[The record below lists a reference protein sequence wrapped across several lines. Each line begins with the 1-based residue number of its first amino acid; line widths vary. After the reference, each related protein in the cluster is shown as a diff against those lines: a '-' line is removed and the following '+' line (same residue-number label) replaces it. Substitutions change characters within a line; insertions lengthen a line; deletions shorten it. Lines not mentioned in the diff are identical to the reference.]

1 MMNLANIEKTLDEGS
16 LSEAENA
23 IDDLL
28 ALGPN
33 NIGALKLKAQI
44 FEHQGMFRKA
54 DQVWQTVGSI
64 DSEDEEAYN
73 YFQKLQME
81 IREHYYF
88 TDVLP
93 DGGKRYLAYPKSLVQ
108 ISLVGLVGCISFL
121 FLSEAAPEYP
131 MLNRVDVLL
140 GSFALLVIAP
150 WMAIIYTYFTSLQSV
165 EIDNK
170 GLKIGSRTRSVS
182 LSWDEIQSV
191 NLAYSADF
199 SSDNLNLVIEHS
211 VPKLKT
217 IAINFD
223 YDTCSVRARRQLLD
237 DLEKH
242 GQKVTRQP
250 FESLNID
257 EKSMIKY

>member
-1 MMNLANIEKTLDEGS
+1 MMNLANIEKRLDDGE
-16 LSEAENA
+16 LIEAESA
-23 IDDLL
+23 IEDLL

-44 FEHQGMFRKA
+44 FEHQGLFRKA
-54 DQVWQTVGSI
+54 DEVWQKVGAI
-64 DSEDEEAYN
+64 DSEDEEAYD

-93 DGGKRYLAYPKSLVQ
+93 EGGKRYLAYPKSLVQ
-108 ISLVGLVGCISFL
+108 ISLVGLLGCLSFL
-121 FLSEAAPEYP
+121 FLSEMAPTYP
-131 MLNRVDVLL
+131 ELNRIDVLL
-140 GSFALLVIAP
+140 AAFTTLVIAP
-150 WMAIIYTYFTSLQSV
+150 WLAIIYTYFTSLQALEV
-165 EIDNK
+165 EQK
-170 GLKIGSRTRSVS
+170 GLKIRSRTKGLS
-182 LSWDEIQSV
+182 LDWSEIQAVS
-191 NLAYSADF
+191 LAYSSDF
-199 SSDNLNLVIEHS
+199 NNGDLFLVIEHNRPQ
-211 VPKLKT
+211 VKT

-250 FESLNID
+250 FESLNLD
-257 EKSMIKY
+257 KKDMIKY